1 MNLNTKLQNF
11 EKETQKKDAAQ
22 AKKRVIGLGTK
33 SMLFMKNKPDFIKIK
48 NICPVKDLTKKMKT

>member
-22 AKKRVIGLGTK
+22 PKKKGHWTWHQK
-33 SMLFMKNKPDFIKIK
+33 HAFHEK
-48 NICPVKDLTKKMKT
+48 